1 MRADMAK
8 LLVERPRKY
17 SRTGR
22 HLRRRHRRVLQ
33 RQDLEAAPKVD
44 SMAPERQFGWHRRR
58 LNENLNPLLR
68 LRERN
73 VGRPWSKVHS
83 EIRAHVRVDSA
94 VQLHILQHL
103 DEAVR
108 TDLVM
113 GPEGPALPDLR
124 ERGGFIPYLAHG
136 RDRRFYVH
144 PVSGLLC
151 KASRVAWSYKD
162 EQQILAL
169 PKTSP
174 VSCAVA
180 FKIIDDFYVSRSP
193 IYVRVADSWFET
205 IHAPLPDD
213 MTWARY
219 AIWCRLH
226 PAEAPFDPL
235 LGISLGDVAATT
247 IRALYDDHCKQ
258 RCIAIGRR
266 VGHERQRIL
275 GLR

>member
-33 RQDLEAAPKVD
+33 RQDPESAPKVE
-44 SMAPERQFGWHRRR
+44 SMAPVRQFGWHGKR

-68 LRERN
+68 YLERN
-73 VGRPWSKVHS
+73 VGRPWSKVDS

-103 DEAVR
+103 DQFVH
-108 TDLVM
+108 TNLVM
-113 GPEGPALPDLR
+113 GPDGPALPDDR
-124 ERGGFIPYLAHG
+124 RRGGFIELHSYG
-136 RDRRFYVH
+136 RDPTFYVH
-144 PVSGLLC
+144 PVHGLLC
-151 KASRVAWSYKD
+151 KAPRYTWNCKD
-162 EQQILAL
+162 DQRAVAL

-174 VSCAVA
+174 ASRAVA
-180 FKIIDDFYVSRSP
+180 FKNIEILGSGFSPLYVQIGDD
-193 IYVRVADSWFET
+193 WFAT
-205 IHAPLPDD
+205 VHAPLPDE

-226 PAEAPFDPL
+226 PAESPFDPL
-235 LGISLGDVAATT
+235 LGVRLGDASTAI
-247 IRALYDDHCKQ
+247 IRSIYDDDSNE
-258 RCIAIGRR
+258 RCVAIGGR
-266 VGHERQRIL
+266 VGRERLRLL